1 MYFCAMIRKLLFPL
15 LILLLFSF
23 VSCSKYQKLLKSTD
37 NELKYESAMDYY
49 EKNDYVRSLELFDLL
64 QSAYR
69 GTSKGEEISYRMAY
83 CYYNLKD
90 YNVAS
95 FYFKKHAET
104 YPTSARAEECAYM
117 NAYCYYLD
125 SPRPSL
131 DQSNTLLAIKEMQ
144 AFMDQY
150 PASPRIAE
158 CNTLI
163 DNLRHKLEDK
173 DFSIAM
179 LYLKMMDYQA
189 AIVSFQNLLRKYP
202 DTERGEDVLQKMV
215 MANYEYAEKSIADK
229 QKERYEAAI
238 DSYNNLKYQYP
249 ESPYLKSLEPVLAK
263 ARKKIAN

>member
-1 MYFCAMIRKLLFPL
+1 MIRKLLLSLVIF
-15 LILLLFSF
+15 LLLSL

-37 NELKYESAMDYY
+37 NELKYESALDYF
-49 EKNDYVRSLELFDLL
+49 EKKDYTRSLELFDLL
-64 QSAYR
+64 QSFYR

-104 YPTSARAEECAYM
+104 YPTSARAEECAFM

-131 DQSNTLLAIKEMQ
+131 DQSNTILAIKELQ

-150 PASPRIAE
+150 PGSSRIAE

-163 DNLRHKLEDK
+163 DNLRAKLEEK
-173 DFSIAM
+173 DYNIAL

-189 AIVSFQNLLRKYP
+189 AITSFQNLLRKYP

-215 MANYEYAEKSIADK
+215 LANYEYAEKSIADK

-238 DSYNNLKYQYP
+238 ESYNNLKFQYP
-249 ESPYLKSLEPVLAK
+249 ESIYLKSLEPVVAK
-263 ARKKIAN
+263 ARKKLSN

>member
-1 MYFCAMIRKLLFPL
+1 MIRKPL
-15 LILLLFSF
+15 LPFVIFLLLSL

-37 NELKYESAMDYY
+37 NELKYESAIDYF
-49 EKNDYVRSLELFDLL
+49 EKKDYTRSLELFDLL

-69 GTSKGEEISYRMAY
+69 GTGKGEEISYRMAY
-83 CYYNLKD
+83 CYYHLKD
-90 YNVAS
+90 YNAAS

-104 YPTSARAEECAYM
+104 YPTSSRAEECAFM

-131 DQSNTLLAIKEMQ
+131 DPSNTILAIKELQ

-150 PASPRIAE
+150 PGSSRIAE

-163 DNLRHKLEDK
+163 DKLRSKLEEK
-173 DFSIAM
+173 DFNVAL

-189 AIVSFQNLLRKYP
+189 AITSFQNLLKKYP

-215 MANYEYAEKSIADK
+215 LANYEYAEKSIADK

-238 DSYNNLKYQYP
+238 ESYNNLKFQYP
-249 ESPYLKSLEPVLAK
+249 ESTYLKSLEVVVAK
-263 ARKKIAN
+263 ARKKLSN